1 MILFFYMSSTMFKQ
15 IKHKEYTENTQ
26 RNSSVTIFSL
36 YYLYNL
42 SDRPQWVLQLEQCCP
57 HAVLGGRVRWAGSLA
72 FNTHL

>member
-1 MILFFYMSSTMFKQ
+1 MSSTMFKQ

-26 RNSSVTIFSL
+26 RNSSVTISSL

-42 SDRPQWVLQLEQCCP
+42 SARPQWVLQLEQCCP
-57 HAVLGGRVRWAGSLA
+57 QAVLGGRVRWAGSLA